1 MQADVERLMAR
12 LMTDRAL
19 RERFVADPAAVARE
33 SGLSPPETE
42 AIAKIPMADL
52 HTAARSYDFKR
63 AAERRRTHPLLAW
76 WRARWR

>member
-1 MQADVERLMAR
+1 
-12 LMTDRAL
+12 
-19 RERFVADPAAVARE
+19 
-33 SGLSPPETE
+33 
-42 AIAKIPMADL
+42 MADL